1 MTFEMICTCRIDGFL
16 PTEER
21 RLRIFNRMRLDDKE
35 TLTTAIVLSLAF
47 DFKAEVDLLADQWF
61 GLSLDTPLLEDGLYI
76 ECDNPEDGLAYM
88 WEHLAEKF
96 PERASS
102 REKRKSNSE
111 GVAAL
116 VSAALVEQLK
126 SAETHWRSMG
136 RIGDER
142 QPDAYYAGLELLVI
156 AEHTI
161 RNTWGGN
168 ALDAAIAK
176 AFGE

>member
-1 MTFEMICTCRIDGFL
+1 MICTCRIDGFL

-35 TLTTAIVLSLAF
+35 DLTTAIVLSLAF

-76 ECDNPEDGLAYM
+76 ECDDPEDGLAYM

-96 PERASS
+96 PERVSV
-102 REKRKSNSE
+102 RGDRKSNSE

-126 SAETHWRSMG
+126 SAEAHWRGMG

-142 QPDAYYAGLELLVI
+142 QPDTYYAGLELLVI

-161 RNTWGGN
+161 RNMWGGN
-168 ALDAAIAK
+168 VLDAAIER
-176 AFGE
+176 AFGG